1 MQDQELEQARDA
13 IPPLLDRIRGE
24 GGGSLSVTQL
34 VDVLRREGIGEEAAR
49 LAMWYL
55 IDRGAIELTSDWRV
69 RPRRDE
75 VPAQ

>member
-1 MQDQELEQARDA
+1 MQDHELEQARDA
-13 IPPLLDRIRGE
+13 IPPLLDRIWGE
-24 GGGSLSVTQL
+24 GGGSISVTQL
-34 VDVLRREGIGEEAAR
+34 VDILRHEGIGEEAAR

-55 IDRGAIELTSDWRV
+55 IDRGGIELTSDWRV